1 MSIPNTFA
9 GPRARVVVRSSLRKT
24 AILLAAVA
32 AASLLGSVSLA
43 ATSPRT
49 HYCGYIAFGKGW
61 YLHGSRNVSCRT
73 ARRVFDRFYK
83 KPACY
88 SSCTVPPYHCQ
99 SSFNSRA
106 DVGRVRCS
114 ADRNRLVKWHS
125 NH

>member
-1 MSIPNTFA
+1 MSVPNAFA
-9 GPRARVVVRSSLRKT
+9 GPRARVVARACLHKR

-43 ATSPRT
+43 AASPRT

-61 YLHGSRNVSCRT
+61 YLYASRNMSCRT
-73 ARRVFDRFYK
+73 ARHVFDRLYK
-83 KPACY
+83 TPACY
-88 SSCTVPPYHCQ
+88 SICTVRPYHCH

-114 ADRNRLVKWHS
+114 ADLNRLVTWHS